1 MRRRAAWLVALGAAA
16 LAGWW
21 LAPPAPRVPAFEA
34 VRAGYRPSD
43 LALVDRHGEVVHE
56 VRVDPTRRRLAWTPL
71 AAVSPALT
79 AAVIESEDRRFYRHG
94 GVDPRAL
101 AAAAWQ
107 SATGGPRRGGSTLS
121 MQVAALV
128 DRNLRRRG
136 GPRTLGQKW
145 RQMRLAWG
153 LEARWTKAQILEAYL
168 NLAAFRGE
176 LEGVAAASALLF
188 DKAPHGLTDAEAAV
202 LAALLRAPNA
212 ESETVARRAERLA
225 GTREGAAGPE
235 TIRAA
240 VARALAAPRGGA
252 PRVALAPHAA
262 ARLFRTARVAGAP
275 RAALEPV
282 RSTLDATLQ
291 DAVTATLRRHLLAI
305 RDRHVQDGAALVVT
319 NATGEVLAYVG
330 GSGDL
335 SSARY
340 VDGIVARRQ
349 AGSALKPFLYGL
361 ALEQRLLTPATRL
374 DDTPL
379 ELAVAGGLYR
389 PRNYDEQFQGR
400 VTVRTALASSLNVP
414 AVRTL
419 EVVGAEIFVER
430 LRRLGFDGVTES
442 GDFYGPALA
451 LGSADVSLWELVNA
465 YRTLA
470 NGGQWS
476 PLVLAPGAGSGP
488 GRRVYSEAVAFLVSD
503 ILAGRES
510 RSATFGL
517 ENPLAT
523 RFWTAVKTGTSKE
536 MRDNWCVGYSRRYTV
551 GVWVGNYSGA
561 PMRDVSGITGA
572 APIWREVMAGLH
584 RTTASA
590 PPATPAGV
598 VAAGAEWFLAGT
610 EPSRVAEATVV
621 AAGAVPR
628 ILSPVAGSV
637 IALDPDIPPAR
648 QRVVFELEG
657 RGGAYRWQLDAADL
671 GAATGAVL
679 WEPVAGRHALSLVDG
694 SGRVVESTRFE
705 VRGPASTTPE

>member
-1 MRRRAAWLVALGAAA
+1 VVVALAAW
-16 LAGWW
+16 WM
-21 LAPPAPRVPAFEA
+21 APPAPRAPAFEA

-43 LALVDRHGEVVHE
+43 LALLDRHGDPVHE

-71 AAVSPALT
+71 ASVSPALT
-79 AAVIESEDRRFYRHG
+79 TAVVESEDRRFYRHG

-107 SATGGPRRGGSTLS
+107 TVSGGPPRGGSTLT
-121 MQVAALV
+121 MQVAALA
-128 DRNLRRRG
+128 DRELRRRG
-136 GPRTLGQKW
+136 GARTLGQKW
-145 RQMRLAWG
+145 RQIRLAWR

-168 NLAAFRGE
+168 NLASFRGE
-176 LEGVAAASALLF
+176 LEGVAAASAMLF
-188 DKAPHGLTDAEAAV
+188 GKAPHGLTDAEAAV

-212 ESETVARRAERLA
+212 EAATVARRAARLA
-225 GTREGAAGPE
+225 GSRDAGAGTEPE
-235 TIRAA
+235 AIRAA
-240 VARALAAPRGGA
+240 VARALAAPRGGG

-262 ARLFRTARVAGAP
+262 ARLLRAAGPAGAA
-275 RAALEPV
+275 RAALGPV

-291 DAVTATLRRHLLAI
+291 AAVAETLHRQLLAI
-305 RDRHVQDGAALVVT
+305 RDRHVQDGAVLVVD
-319 NATGEVLAYVG
+319 NASGEVLAYVA
-330 GSGDL
+330 GSGEL

-340 VDGIVARRQ
+340 VDGILARRQ

-361 ALEQRLLTPATRL
+361 ALEERLLTAATRL
-374 DDTPL
+374 DDAPL

-400 VTVRTALASSLNVP
+400 VSVRTALASSLNVP

-419 EVVGAEIFVER
+419 ELVGAEAFVER

-442 GDFYGPALA
+442 GSFYGPALA

-470 NGGQWS
+470 NAGEWS
-476 PLVLAPGAGSGP
+476 PLTLAPRDGP
-488 GRRVYSEAVAFLVSD
+488 GPRRRVYSEAVAFLVSD

-536 MRDNWCVGYSRRYTV
+536 MRDNWCVGSSRRYTV
-551 GVWVGNYSGA
+551 GVWVGNFSGA

-572 APIWREVMAGLH
+572 APVWREVMAGLH
-584 RTTASA
+584 RTVPSE
-590 PPATPAGV
+590 PPAPAAGV
-598 VAAGAEWFLAGT
+598 VPAGAEWFLAGT
-610 EPSRVAEATVV
+610 EPAGVLETPAAVSV
-621 AAGAVPR
+621 AAAPR

-637 IALDPDIPPAR
+637 IALDPDIPAAR
-648 QRVVFELEG
+648 QRVIFELEG
-657 RGGAYRWQLDAADL
+657 RGAPYRWRLDEADL

-679 WEPVAGRHALSLVDG
+679 WEPVAGRHALSLVDAA
-694 SGRVVESTRFE
+694 GRVVESTRFE
-705 VRGPASTTPE
+705 VRGPASAVSE